1 MEYTERE
8 IRKTAQN
15 LAHALSIIEGQ
26 KCSVHGF
33 EFLQDSTVL
42 AEFHISFGGVDYE
55 GGSYDVMENGEI
67 RNIAIRK
74 SPSYATVGDTVNT
87 IVNKIVNQDLMGSA
101 SRLRKKEDP
110 LAQLFVDKRKND
122 EGGFDALRHLF
133 NAEYSMLGGI
143 REEFKD
149 AESNLSEATLKRLR
163 KTYDEYEDRNE
174 HLSNYLLLATFFGTD
189 SEKEEVKKIKARR
202 DRRGHLTQ
210 KESTW
215 LYENINPYYDHLRNV
230 KAAEKFNVE
239 FNEWADQ
246 EMLTHGQDI
255 SFRDWAKDE
264 GKKHGNVPITDWAE
278 HEEESHDE
286 RYGVEAF
293 GAESKKTKYGMIAAG
308 VITAFALLPE
318 IKKRF

>member
-42 AEFHISFGGVDYE
+42 AEFHISVGGVDYD
-55 GGSYDVMENGEI
+55 GGSYEVMENGEI

-74 SPSYATVGDTVNT
+74 SPSYATVGDGADA
-87 IVNKIVNQDLMGSA
+87 IVKRIVGEDLMGEESP
-101 SRLRKKEDP
+101 LRNP
-110 LAQLFVDKRKND
+110 LRENEVPFAKLFM
-122 EGGFDALRHLF
+122 G
-133 NAEYSMLGGI
+133 AEYSMLGGI

-202 DRRGHLTQ
+202 DRRGHITQ

-239 FNEWADQ
+239 FNEWAGQ

-286 RYGVEAF
+286 RYGAESF

>member
-15 LAHALSIIEGQ
+15 LAHALTIIEGK

-42 AEFHISFGGVDYE
+42 AEFHISVGGVDYD
-55 GGSYDVMENGEI
+55 GGSYEVMENGEI

-74 SPSYATVGDTVNT
+74 SPSYATVGDGADA
-87 IVNKIVNQDLMGSA
+87 IVKRIVGEDLMGEESP
-101 SRLRKKEDP
+101 LRNP
-110 LAQLFVDKRKND
+110 LRENEVPFAKLF
-122 EGGFDALRHLF
+122 
-133 NAEYSMLGGI
+133 M
-143 REEFKD
+143 D
-149 AESNLSEATLKRLR
+149 AESVKPTITDYKLIKNQEIDLEQMEITVDYQGMPYSGILDGGYWRAE
-163 KTYDEYEDRNE
+163 
-174 HLSNYLLLATFFGTD
+174 TFD
-189 SEKEEVKKIKARR
+189 
-202 DRRGHLTQ
+202 
-210 KESTW
+210 
-215 LYENINPYYDHLRNV
+215 
-230 KAAEKFNVE
+230 VE

-286 RYGVEAF
+286 RYGAETF

-308 VITAFALLPE
+308 IITAFALLPE

>member
-15 LAHALSIIEGQ
+15 LAHALTIVEGK

-42 AEFHISFGGVDYE
+42 AEFHISVGEVDYD
-55 GGSYDVMENGEI
+55 GGSYEVMENGEI
-67 RNIAIRK
+67 RNIAIRN
-74 SPSYATVGDTVNT
+74 SPHYATVGDGADA
-87 IVNKIVNQDLMGSA
+87 IVKRIVGEDLMGEESP
-101 SRLRKKEDP
+101 LRNPVRENEVPFAK
-110 LAQLFVDKRKND
+110 LF
-122 EGGFDALRHLF
+122 
-133 NAEYSMLGGI
+133 M
-143 REEFKD
+143 D
-149 AESNLSEATLKRLR
+149 AE
-163 KTYDEYEDRNE
+163 
-174 HLSNYLLLATFFGTD
+174 TFD
-189 SEKEEVKKIKARR
+189 
-202 DRRGHLTQ
+202 
-210 KESTW
+210 
-215 LYENINPYYDHLRNV
+215 
-230 KAAEKFNVE
+230 VE

-286 RYGVEAF
+286 RYGAETF

>member
-42 AEFHISFGGVDYE
+42 AEFHISVGGVDYD
-55 GGSYDVMENGEI
+55 GGSYEVMENGEI

-74 SPSYATVGDTVNT
+74 SPSYATVGDGADA
-87 IVNKIVNQDLMGSA
+87 IVKRIVGEDLMGEESP
-101 SRLRKKEDP
+101 LRNP
-110 LAQLFVDKRKND
+110 LRENEVPFAKLFM
-122 EGGFDALRHLF
+122 G
-133 NAEYSMLGGI
+133 AEYSMLGGI

-149 AESNLSEATLKRLR
+149 AESF
-163 KTYDEYEDRNE
+163 D
-174 HLSNYLLLATFFGTD
+174 
-189 SEKEEVKKIKARR
+189 
-202 DRRGHLTQ
+202 
-210 KESTW
+210 
-215 LYENINPYYDHLRNV
+215 
-230 KAAEKFNVE
+230 VE

-286 RYGVEAF
+286 RYGAESF

-308 VITAFALLPE
+308 IITAFALLPE